1 MSTGAER
8 DDAEREA
15 LDALLG
21 QPVSP
26 PDVAILAAVQ
36 QGLESVPAGSPS
48 GWYDVPRQRSRA
60 TQPHIR
66 GRRPT

>member
-36 QGLESVPAGSPS
+36 EGLESVPAGSPS
-48 GWYDVPRQRSRA
+48 SWFDVPRQRSPTA
-60 TQPHIR
+60 QPHIR